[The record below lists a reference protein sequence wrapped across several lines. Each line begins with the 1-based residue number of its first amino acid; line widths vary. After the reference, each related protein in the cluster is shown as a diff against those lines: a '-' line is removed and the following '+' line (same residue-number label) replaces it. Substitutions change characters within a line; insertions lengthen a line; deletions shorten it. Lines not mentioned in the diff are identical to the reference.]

1 MREFQASEAKAH
13 LASLLD
19 AVERGETIVITR
31 HGKPIAR
38 IVPEADLRQAE
49 IDRVIDEIEEFRRTM
64 PSIPPEELFAARHE
78 GHQY

>member
-1 MREFQASEAKAH
+1 VREFQASEAKAH

-38 IVPEADLRQAE
+38 IVPEANLRQAE

-64 PSIPPEELFAARHE
+64 PSIPLEELVSARHG
-78 GHQY
+78 GHEH

>member
-1 MREFQASEAKAH
+1 MREFQASEAKAR

-38 IVPEADLRQAE
+38 IVPEVDLRQAE
-49 IDRVIDEIEEFRRTM
+49 IDRVMDEIEDFRRTM
-64 PSIPPEELFAARHE
+64 PSIPLVELVAARHE
-78 GHQY
+78 GHQS